1 MKRTMNGSIGLRSF
15 TLEEDAWS
23 ELTNYLE
30 RLRRLYSSQPDGEE
44 IVNDIEG
51 RLGEHLWEWKGA
63 QGFVITLDD
72 VRRVERVMGQPE
84 DLGSECCPPPQR
96 MSRKL
101 YRDPLNR
108 VFGGVCSGLAYY
120 FRGDVVLVRIVAV
133 LLLFLF
139 FSSFW
144 VYLVLWIV
152 LPAARTRVERLEM
165 MGLPITNE
173 NLKQNL

>member
-1 MKRTMNGSIGLRSF
+1 MKRTMTGAIGPRNF

-23 ELTNYLE
+23 ELSNYLE
-30 RLRRLYSSQPDGEE
+30 KLRRLYSSQPDGEE
-44 IVNDIEG
+44 IVNDMEG
-51 RLGEHLWEWKGA
+51 RLAEHLWEWKGA

-72 VRRVERVMGQPE
+72 VMRAERIMGRPE
-84 DLGSECCPPPQR
+84 DLGSESYRPPQR
-96 MSRKL
+96 LPRKL
-101 YRDPLNR
+101 YRDPLHR

-120 FRGDVVLVRIVAV
+120 FRADVVLVRIIAV

-152 LPAARTRVERLEM
+152 LPSARTRTERLEM
-165 MGLPITNE
+165 MGLPVTPE
-173 NLKQNL
+173 NLNRTL